1 MDTLRENEASQ
12 RETSKS
18 IWKPAVG
25 LLIAVVL
32 PLVSAGKWIALGDKI
47 SDLLIHEAIW
57 WTYAAIVLAWLI
69 LIEKRTLSSIGFRT
83 PTWRTFVYALLAGIV
98 LTAIMIAH
106 FAFIVPAFHLDPGVA
121 AKVREHIIQRPYWYR
136 VLMVLRAAVVE
147 EILFRAYLMEKVRE
161 LTGSWVAAILL
172 SVVTFT
178 FAHLSGWGV
187 VHLIP
192 VFGAAVVFAL
202 LYVWRRDT
210 PSNIIAHFLTDGMG
224 FLLS

>member
-1 MDTLRENEASQ
+1 VAS
-12 RETSKS
+12 TSTASLSKRV
-18 IWKPAVG
+18 KPALKRG
-25 LLIAVVL
+25 KLRSIA
-32 PLVSAGKWIALGDKI
+32 
-47 SDLLIHEAIW
+47 
-57 WTYAAIVLAWLI
+57 T
-69 LIEKRTLSSIGFRT
+69 RC
-83 PTWRTFVYALLAGIV
+83 
-98 LTAIMIAH
+98 
-106 FAFIVPAFHLDPGVA
+106 
-121 AKVREHIIQRPYWYR
+121 
-136 VLMVLRAAVVE
+136 
-147 EILFRAYLMEKVRE
+147 EKVG